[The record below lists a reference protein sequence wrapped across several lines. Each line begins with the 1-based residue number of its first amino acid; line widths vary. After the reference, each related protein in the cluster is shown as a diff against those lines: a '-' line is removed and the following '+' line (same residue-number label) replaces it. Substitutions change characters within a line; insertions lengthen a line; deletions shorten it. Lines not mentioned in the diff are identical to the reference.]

1 MFDAIKTALSG
12 LLAAQNSLYSV
23 ATNVANSSDVSRLK
37 PQAGDAPTFQPIDTV
52 ETTGTGGTVV
62 STFTPVTPATVTVP
76 DPQSP
81 LADGQGLVG
90 LPNVD
95 LGTQLV
101 TAQTAKIAFEANAKV
116 ISTAK
121 KMEQSL
127 LNIIT

>member
-1 MFDAIKTALSG
+1 MFDSIRTALSG

-23 ATNVANSSDVSRLK
+23 ATNVANSSDESRLT
-37 PQAGDAPTFQPIDTV
+37 PQPGDAPTFQPIDTV
-52 ETTGTGGTVV
+52 QTSGPNGTVS

-81 LADGQGLVG
+81 LANAQGLVG

-101 TAQTAKIAFEANAKV
+101 TAQTASIAFKANAKV
-116 ISTAK
+116 IATSE
-121 KMEQSL
+121 KMQQTL

>member
-12 LLAAQNSLYSV
+12 LLAAQNTLYSV
-23 ATNVANSSDVSRLK
+23 ASNVANSSDVSRLSTQ
-37 PQAGDAPTFQPIDTV
+37 PGDAPIFQPIDTV
-52 ETTGTGGTVV
+52 ETTGTGGGVV

-81 LADGQGLVG
+81 LADAQGLVG

-101 TAQTAKIAFEANAKV
+101 TAQTAKVAFEANAKV
-116 ISTAK
+116 IATAK
-121 KMEQSL
+121 KMEQTL
-127 LNIIT
+127 LNILT

>member
-12 LLAAQNSLYSV
+12 LLAAQNTLYSV
-23 ATNVANSSDVSRLK
+23 ATNVANSSDVSRLT

-81 LADGQGLVG
+81 LADSQGLVG

-116 ISTAK
+116 ITTAK

>member
-12 LLAAQNSLYSV
+12 LLAAQNTLYSV

-37 PQAGDAPTFQPIDTV
+37 PQPGDAPTFQPIDTV

-81 LADGQGLVG
+81 LADSQGLVG
-90 LPNVD
+90 LPNVSLD
-95 LGTQLV
+95 SQLV

-116 ISTAK
+116 IATAK

-127 LNIIT
+127 LNIVT

>member
-12 LLAAQNSLYSV
+12 LLAAQNRLYSV

-37 PQAGDAPTFQPIDTV
+37 PQAGDPPTFQPIDTV
-52 ETTGTGGTVV
+52 DTTGTGGTVV

-81 LADGQGLVG
+81 LADSQGLVG

-101 TAQTAKIAFEANAKV
+101 AAQTAKIAFEANAKV
-116 ISTAK
+116 IATAK

-127 LNIIT
+127 LNIVT

>member
-1 MFDAIKTALSG
+1 MFDAIRTALSG
-12 LLAAQNSLYSV
+12 LLAAQNTLYSV

-37 PQAGDAPTFQPIDTV
+37 PQAGDSPTFQPIDTV

-81 LADGQGLVG
+81 LADAQGLVG

-116 ISTAK
+116 IVTAK